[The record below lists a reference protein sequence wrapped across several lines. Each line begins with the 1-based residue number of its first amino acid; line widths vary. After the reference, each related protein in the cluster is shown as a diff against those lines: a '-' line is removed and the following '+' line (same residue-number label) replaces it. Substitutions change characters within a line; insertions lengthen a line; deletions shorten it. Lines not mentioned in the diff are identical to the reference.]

1 MSRILIVED
10 EPRIVAF
17 LAKGLSDNGYDVVSV
32 EDGPAGLARVAEGGI
47 DLAILDLGLPGM
59 DGLEVLRSLR
69 ARGDDLPVI
78 ILTAREDVVAGFD
91 AGADDYIAKPVRFPE
106 LLARVKARLRPP
118 ADDGSSSSSSSASL
132 AADALRLSAGGVTL
146 DLHLHTA
153 TLADGTEVELTAR
166 EFALAEHLLRS
177 GGGVCSRDE
186 LLRDVWGD
194 DVEPGSNVVDVYILY
209 LRRKLGDGVIE
220 TVRGQGWRLRC

>member
-17 LAKGLSDNGYDVVSV
+17 LAKGLRDNDYDVVSV
-32 EDGPAGLARVAEGGI
+32 EDGPAALERVDQGGI

-59 DGLEVLRSLR
+59 DGLDVLRELR
-69 ARGDDLPVI
+69 ARGDELPVI
-78 ILTAREDVVAGFD
+78 ILTARDEVVAGFD

-106 LLARVKARLRPP
+106 LLARVKARLRPAAEGAAP
-118 ADDGSSSSSSSASL
+118 SPGGTAAALTL
-132 AADALRLSAGGVTL
+132 AAGGVRL
-146 DLHLHTA
+146 DLRLHTA
-153 TLADGTEVELTAR
+153 ALADGTEVELTAR
-166 EFALAEHLLRS
+166 EFALAEHLLRRA
-177 GGGVCSRDE
+177 GRVCSRDE
-186 LLRDVWGD
+186 LLRTVWGD

-220 TVRGQGWRLRC
+220 TVRGQGWRLRT

>member
-17 LAKGLSDNGYDVVSV
+17 LAKGLMDNGFEVVAE
-32 EDGPAGLARVAEGGI
+32 EDGPAGLERAAEGGF

-59 DGLEVLRSLR
+59 DGLDVLRELR
-69 ARGDDLPVI
+69 ARGETMPVV
-78 ILTAREDVVAGFD
+78 ILTARDEVVAGFD

-118 ADDGSSSSSSSASL
+118 PG
-132 AADALRLSAGGVTL
+132 AAATGVGDDALTLSAGNVSL
-146 DLHLHTA
+146 DLRKHTA

-166 EFALAEHLLRS
+166 EFALAEHFLRRAGS
-177 GGGVCSRDE
+177 VCSRDE
-186 LLRDVWGD
+186 LLREVWGD

-209 LRRKLGDGVIE
+209 LRRKLGDDVIE
-220 TVRGQGWRLRC
+220 TVRGQGWRLRT